1 MKKRVI
7 KTQDVVIQFEIYD
20 LAQSRFFA
28 VFHIVYLFQSS
39 IIIWITEVSNMPRG
53 KRKTALESITEQLT
67 QIDAQ
72 MQVEHDKL
80 KSLEAKKKELLDL
93 QKKQE
98 LDDLYSKI
106 KASGKS
112 VEEVLAVLNNK

>member
-1 MKKRVI
+1 
-7 KTQDVVIQFEIYD
+7 
-20 LAQSRFFA
+20 
-28 VFHIVYLFQSS
+28 
-39 IIIWITEVSNMPRG
+39 MPRG

-72 MQVEHDKL
+72 MQAEHDKL

>member
-1 MKKRVI
+1 
-7 KTQDVVIQFEIYD
+7 
-20 LAQSRFFA
+20 
-28 VFHIVYLFQSS
+28 
-39 IIIWITEVSNMPRG
+39 MPRG